1 MNQLYIAALLA
12 LLALSGC
19 SSKGYYKPEQVE
31 GTWKHRSALS
41 SPIVEVNSDA
51 ALLED
56 GKILT
61 RNEALSYT
69 LPQEYRLVGVSDGRI
84 IGARIDGSLILA
96 DRTGEVKTFT
106 LGKTVAAASVAGDH
120 LAVLFANNEKAIYS
134 VATAQQRYKEIGSPV
149 TALDGRIA
157 NPYFLNDLVL
167 FLTLDGKID
176 IVNTDSLELLRSI
189 IVSSEEHFNNIIYF
203 NVVDEILF
211 AATSYRVL
219 SLAEQEMRASYEL
232 RDVIFTKEGVWLS
245 TKQGEVIALTPS
257 LTLKA
262 KKKFPFAHFLEM
274 ALHGEKLYLLERE
287 GYLLEMSTSLED
299 LKVYEVDIDDGFV
312 FASKEAIFVND
323 QRILLSE

>member
-1 MNQLYIAALLA
+1 MKHLYIAALLA

-19 SSKGYYKPEQVE
+19 SSKGYYKPQQVE
-31 GTWKHRSALS
+31 GEWKHHSALL

-51 ALLED
+51 ARLED
-56 GKILT
+56 GNILT
-61 RNEALSYT
+61 RDEELTYAL
-69 LPQEYRLVGVSDGRI
+69 PEGYRLVGVSDGRI

-96 DRTGEVKTFT
+96 DRAGEVKTFA
-106 LGKTVAAASVAGDH
+106 LGKTVAAASVSQDH
-120 LAVLFANNEKAIYS
+120 LAVLFANNEKALYS
-134 VATAQQRYKEIGSPV
+134 IATGQQRYKEIGSSV
-149 TALDGRIA
+149 MAVDGRIA

-176 IVNTDSLELLRSI
+176 IVNTGSLELLRSI

-203 NVVDEILF
+203 NVVDETLF
-211 AATSYRVL
+211 AATSYSLL
-219 SLAEQEMRASYEL
+219 SLAEQEVRASYEL

-274 ALHGEKLYLLERE
+274 VLHKEKLYLLERE
-287 GYLLEMSTSLED
+287 GYLLEMSASLED
-299 LKVYEVDIDDGFV
+299 LKVYEVDIDEGFV
-312 FASKEAIFVND
+312 FASKEAIFIND
-323 QRILLSE
+323 QRLLLSE

>member
-1 MNQLYIAALLA
+1 MKHLYIAALLA

-19 SSKGYYKPEQVE
+19 SSKGYYKPQQVE
-31 GTWKHRSALS
+31 GEWKHHSALL

-51 ALLED
+51 ARLED
-56 GKILT
+56 GNILT
-61 RNEALSYT
+61 RDEELTYAL
-69 LPQEYRLVGVSDGRI
+69 PEGYRLVGVSDGRI

-96 DRTGEVKTFT
+96 DRAGEVKTFA
-106 LGKTVAAASVAGDH
+106 LGKTVAAASVSQDH
-120 LAVLFANNEKAIYS
+120 LAVLFANNEKALYS
-134 VATAQQRYKEIGSPV
+134 IATGQQRYKEIGSSV
-149 TALDGRIA
+149 MAVDGRIA

-203 NVVDEILF
+203 NVVDETLF
-211 AATSYRVL
+211 AATSYSLL
-219 SLAEQEMRASYEL
+219 SLAEQEVRASYEL

-274 ALHGEKLYLLERE
+274 VLHKEKLYLLERE
-287 GYLLEMSTSLED
+287 GYLLEMSASLED
-299 LKVYEVDIDDGFV
+299 LKVYEVDIDEGFV
-312 FASKEAIFVND
+312 FASKEAIFIND
-323 QRILLSE
+323 QRLLLSE